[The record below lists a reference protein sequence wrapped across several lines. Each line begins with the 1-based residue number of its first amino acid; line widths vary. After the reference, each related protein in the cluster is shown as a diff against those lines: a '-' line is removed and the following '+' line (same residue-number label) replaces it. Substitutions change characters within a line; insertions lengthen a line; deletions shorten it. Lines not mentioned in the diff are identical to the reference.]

1 MNYLPLGKLR
11 ILAFFV
17 IPYMAEPWF
26 YLFKKSKLERIG
38 CSDCLDLVSSNL
50 MDRLHLSVFEQKS
63 PVDFK
68 KAQLELFLNE
78 LDDETNSEDE
88 IEETVV
94 HSQITNQDSSPE
106 VDYDIGSSI
115 STREAP
121 PNVQELKESMP
132 SPLET
137 IHDDEESV
145 NLSSVIRNRNEQYER
160 GDRNIDAFNF
170 RVVPKSAIYAK
181 NPTSQNQMHYN
192 PVNVQD
198 LPQQTDSGS
207 MVGSGLALSVAEKP
221 APMPKPKPST
231 DALKMTPNNQGKI
244 NFIWKM
250 DLRIIYKLYYN

>member
-1 MNYLPLGKLR
+1 
-11 ILAFFV
+11 
-17 IPYMAEPWF
+17 
-26 YLFKKSKLERIG
+26 
-38 CSDCLDLVSSNL
+38 